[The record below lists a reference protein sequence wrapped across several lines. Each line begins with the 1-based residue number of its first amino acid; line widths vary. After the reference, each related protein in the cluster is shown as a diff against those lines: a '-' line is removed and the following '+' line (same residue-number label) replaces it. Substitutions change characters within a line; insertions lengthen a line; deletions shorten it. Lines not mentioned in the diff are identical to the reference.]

1 MAEQKFP
8 IRGPRR
14 LHKIGG
20 GYAVF
25 LPLEWFR
32 AHNIDPEK
40 TSHILMD
47 AGRHIVFVNPKDVE
61 KEYASFSK
69 EVKRK
74 MRESGIIEQG
84 DK

>member
-1 MAEQKFP
+1 MAGINFP
-8 IRGPRR
+8 IREARR

-32 AHNIDPEK
+32 AHGIDPEK
-40 TSHILMD
+40 TSRILMD
-47 AGRHIVFVNPKDVE
+47 ANRHIVLINPADVE

-69 EVKRK
+69 EVKK
-74 MRESGIIEQG
+74 KVEESR
-84 DK
+84 